1 MANRNR
7 SRPRAAPGA
16 KPDPAPAD
24 PGAPIDD
31 DPPGGVLI
39 DKVGNFTIIPNAFIK
54 DARLSNAAFRLWAYL
69 RSFGSGHQAT
79 TAAWPEYDTIREALG
94 WGSNT
99 TIARALDELIAA
111 GWMSRKKRY
120 GRVPVYTLNRIPT
133 KSVGMETSP
142 TESVGT
148 VLQKVDT
155 SPTESVEEQD
165 PRKQD
170 PKEPPPPR
178 RPAGAQGGAG
188 ANGKNAPELV
198 EILAMLKANELDT
211 TTRHVKHLAAQIVQ
225 HAPSVAAA
233 QAVIEAK
240 TKNIKTGKPGNV
252 AGVLY
257 SRLRDMTPDDW
268 KAATPAP
275 AVTWRVIEDAE

>member
-1 MANRNR
+1 MTNRKR
-7 SRPRAAPGA
+7 SRPRANPGA
-16 KPDPAPAD
+16 KPNPAPAD

-54 DARLSNAAFRLWAYL
+54 DARLSNAAVRLWIYL
-69 RSFGSGHQAT
+69 RSYGNGNQAT
-79 TAAWPEYDTIREALG
+79 TVAYPKYKTIREALG
-94 WGSNT
+94 WGSDT
-99 TIARALDELIAA
+99 TVKHALDELIAA
-111 GWMSRKKRY
+111 GWITRRRRFSSSSY
-120 GRVPVYTLNRIPT
+120 YTLNP
-133 KSVGMETSP
+133 SS
-142 TESVGT
+142 
-148 VLQKVDT
+148 
-155 SPTESVEEQD
+155 TESVELSLQKVENSSTESVEKQHQQ
-165 PRKQD
+165 KQD
-170 PKEPPPPR
+170 PQKPPPPR

-257 SRLRDMTPDDW
+257 SRLRDMTADDW

-275 AVTWRVIEDAE
+275 AITYRVIEAEE